1 MSDTD
6 PGADEYPSLKPNGWA
21 VLGLVSY
28 SKELSGYQVKKWA
41 DFGPGFFNP
50 SPSFSQVYTEL
61 KHLEELGLVSSR
73 EALPDDTNARNRR
86 LYRITEAGEQA
97 LANWSRNA
105 PIELPVLKHP
115 MLMRVMMGHFN
126 QPDILKSMLIEHI
139 ERADRQSRQAAHY
152 AQFAANDPYFAY
164 VWVALRWSER
174 YYAAERTLA
183 MELLKDIDLA
193 AERYSRP
200 TDLPEWFEAPV
211 FSDRVDVDA
220 DVPPNTGRIR

>member
-6 PGADEYPSLKPNGWA
+6 LGADDNPSLKPNGWT
-21 VLGLVSY
+21 VLGIVSY

-61 KHLEELGLVSSR
+61 KHLEQLGLVSSR
-73 EALPDDTNARNRR
+73 DALPDDTNARNRR
-86 LYRITEAGEQA
+86 LYRITEAGERA

-105 PIELPVLKHP
+105 PVERPVLKHP
-115 MLMRVMMGHFN
+115 MLTRVMLGHFN
-126 QPDILKSMLIEHI
+126 QPEILKSKLLEHI
-139 ERADRQSRQAAHY
+139 ERADLQSRQAAHY

-183 MELLKDIDLA
+183 IELLKDIDLA

-200 TDLPEWFEAPV
+200 KDRPEWFEAPV
-211 FSDRVDVDA
+211 FDS
-220 DVPPNTGRIR
+220 DVPPNTDRVR